1 MKRLITAAAAITLAL
16 LTGCATGPKERQ
28 LYHTKI
34 DYVRTDLDVIPT
46 GAKFGL
52 VFKFGPELK
61 IADLL
66 DGMPMMAIN
75 DKGMDAQDLR
85 RYYTAA
91 QGVEAHKRFVGMAI
105 ANDDA
110 QMGLTERYFWNF
122 ENHPVRTPVNLLA
135 AVGGGLFLAEQT
147 GVMDLGLFG
156 GVERERAPSQIT
168 IPNGERPTVAATDQS
183 VIILLNGDQT
193 PNIVA
198 NGRSVVRV
206 ELSEDSTIA
215 RNNAL
220 TDAAIGRAEAL
231 QIFTDLPDES
241 E

>member
-46 GAKFGL
+46 GARLGL

-75 DKGMDAQDLR
+75 DKGLNAQDLR

-110 QMGLTERYFWNF
+110 QMGLIERYFWNF
-122 ENHPVRTPVNLLA
+122 ENHPVRTPANILA

-156 GVERERAPSQIT
+156 GVERDRAPAQIT
-168 IPNGERPTVAATDQS
+168 IPNGERPTVAATDES

-198 NGRSVVRV
+198 NGQSVVRV
-206 ELSEDSTIA
+206 ELSPDATIA

-220 TDAAIGRAEAL
+220 TDAAIGRAEVL
-231 QIFTDLPDES
+231 QIFTDPPDE
-241 E
+241 

>member
-1 MKRLITAAAAITLAL
+1 MRMNKALLAAAITLAL

-28 LYHTKI
+28 LYHTKM

-46 GAKFGL
+46 GAKVGL

-75 DKGMDAQDLR
+75 DKGLNAQDLR

-110 QMGLTERYFWNF
+110 QMGLMERYFWNF

-135 AVGGGLFLAEQT
+135 AVGGGLFMAEQT

-156 GVERERAPSQIT
+156 GVERDRAPAQIT
-168 IPNGERPTVAATDQS
+168 IPNGERPTVAAADES

-198 NGRSVVRV
+198 NGRSIVRV

-220 TDAAIGRAEAL
+220 TDAAIGRAEAPGP
-231 QIFTDLPDES
+231 TE
-241 E
+241 